1 MVAKGGA
8 ADAKMERLLN
18 LVIALLGTKKYLTKT
33 QITSALPGYEGSAE
47 ARDRM
52 FERDKDDLRKI
63 GIEIEVKQ
71 LDPLFDDE
79 VGYRIKRDDYQIQI
93 PELSTEEGLLA
104 TAALTL
110 VSTLRGEIDFRSTH
124 LKLGSLIPAGPNPM
138 DRVITSLSEAPVI
151 KTPAFGELIS
161 AIRESVTVSFDYVRD
176 SDSLRSQRNVEPE
189 RLLLRD
195 QEWILQGWDL
205 DRNAPRF
212 FIVENIVG
220 EVTLGEKYVP
230 RDEAPLLKDGTVDEG
245 RHEIEVLAP
254 SDLEALL
261 ISEGGVVM
269 ANHDSSVRLLFRT
282 FNQERLLRI
291 LISLNPTIEVT
302 SPPDSAKAWV
312 VLRKQLHDAI

>member
-1 MVAKGGA
+1 
-8 ADAKMERLLN
+8 
-18 LVIALLGTKKYLTKT
+18 
-33 QITSALPGYEGSAE
+33 
-47 ARDRM
+47 
-52 FERDKDDLRKI
+52 
-63 GIEIEVKQ
+63 
-71 LDPLFDDE
+71 
-79 VGYRIKRDDYQIQI
+79 
-93 PELSTEEGLLA
+93 
-104 TAALTL
+104 
-110 VSTLRGEIDFRSTH
+110 
-124 LKLGSLIPAGPNPM
+124 M

-161 AIRESVTVSFDYVRD
+161 AIRERVTVSFDYVRD

-205 DRNAPRF
+205 DRNVPRF